1 MTRFLAHRREIW
13 RGRLERL
20 QFIVPNPMVRVRGRT
35 KVESRLSEHTLEQ
48 TARRVYLVIE
58 FDFSE
63 FARDGWTLSQWAPL
77 VREWRGAGVTV
88 LDACAALH
96 LHLAERFPLVA
107 VVFNG
112 GKSLH
117 GWYLVFGQSR
127 ERLRSFMD
135 YAVSLGADHASWL
148 RSQFVRLPDGRR
160 ENGKRQVT
168 YFFDPTKA
176 IL

>member
-20 QFIVPNPMVRVRGRT
+20 QF
-35 KVESRLSEHTLEQ
+35 S
-48 TARRVYLVIE
+48 
-58 FDFSE
+58 
-63 FARDGWTLSQWAPL
+63 
-77 VREWRGAGVTV
+77 
-88 LDACAALH
+88 
-96 LHLAERFPLVA
+96 
-107 VVFNG
+107 
-112 GKSLH
+112 KSLH